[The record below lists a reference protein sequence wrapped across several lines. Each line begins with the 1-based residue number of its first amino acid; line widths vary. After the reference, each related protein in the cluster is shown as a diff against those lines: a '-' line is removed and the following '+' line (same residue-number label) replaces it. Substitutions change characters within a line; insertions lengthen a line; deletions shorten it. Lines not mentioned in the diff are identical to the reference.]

1 MLRQCVRVARMMLA
15 KDDAEKSGMHRAKNA
30 RRFIPP
36 PRSPFA
42 FDQFVSRTSDFIS
55 RSQLGA

>member
-1 MLRQCVRVARMMLA
+1 MLA
-15 KDDAEKSGMHRAKNA
+15 KDDAEKAGMHRNA
-30 RRFIPP
+30 RHFIFL

-42 FDQFVSRTSDFIS
+42 LDQFFSRTSDFIS

>member
-1 MLRQCVRVARMMLA
+1 MLRQCVRVARMKLA
-15 KDDAEKSGMHRAKNA
+15 KDDAEKSGMRRNA
-30 RRFIPP
+30 RRFILP

-42 FDQFVSRTSDFIS
+42 LDQFVSRTSDFIS